1 MFFYKINKILLISTF
16 LLLLL
21 LSGIVIASD
30 LIISPTPNDALIYIN
45 GEYKGNK
52 PITIKEIAP
61 RSYEIVVEKQG
72 YYDWKKTIVVSF
84 NNRILHPALVEIVP
98 GNGRLQVSSNPEE
111 TKLFLDGYYRG
122 HTPFDSVSIR
132 DGKHK
137 LTLTKPDYLDYSQD
151 ITIYSGKVTK
161 IVCKL
166 KSKCGKINLT
176 NILLK
181 AEIYL
186 DGQKIDSYIKYF
198 EKVPV
203 GSHQIKIYKYGFQEW
218 SQEIT
223 VNSGETTKIKI
234 TLIPAYGFI
243 KINSQPD
250 NAEVFLN
257 NDYFGLIEKEKTLND
272 IFPDEYKI
280 TLTKTGYKDWTKE
293 IEVFSYNT
301 TFVSAQLEPW
311 YVTLNLDS
319 IPTNAQVYLNNK
331 KIGVTPLVYTRLTYG
346 EHQLRLEKEGY
357 FTKQIDDFGIDER
370 EDKFMDEESS
380 VRLEK
385 DYFDIYLGF
394 SLVLPAIAILYYLF
408 FLSVKRR
415 KKEELPYTEKEE
427 EQSLNV
433 LEQKETEVIDELE
446 NNQENIIEEL
456 LETNKEEII
465 ETIEGFHNN
474 QKKDIHRGIKEKL
487 PEQDKSAPD
496 SHLTLEYQEIQEKME
511 EQAHVRTLLSQTQ
524 EEAEK
529 AITQAKKDNNSS
541 RLSSLKDLKQKI
553 NDLSQ
558 QFEYG
563 KLSSE
568 KVNNEIKL
576 IKNQMKELSKKG
588 QAIKGIKPKE
598 LNKKTREIREKKRE

>member
-1 MFFYKINKILLISTF
+1 MKRFFNFFYKINKILLINFF

-72 YYDWKKTIVVSF
+72 YYDWEKTIVVSF
-84 NNRILHPALVEIVP
+84 NNLILHPALVEIVP

-111 TKLFLDGYYRG
+111 AKLFLDGYYRG

-132 DGKHK
+132 DGKYK

-151 ITIYSGKVTK
+151 ITIYSSKVTK
-161 IVCKL
+161 IEGKL
-166 KSKCGKINLT
+166 KSKYGKIDLT
-176 NILLK
+176 NVPLK

-186 DGQKIDSYIKYF
+186 DGQNIDNYIKYF
-198 EKVPV
+198 EKVPI
-203 GSHQIKIYKYGFQEW
+203 GPHQIKIYKYGFREW

-257 NDYFGLIEKEKTLND
+257 NDYFGLIEIEKTLND

-331 KIGVTPLVYTRLTYG
+331 KIGVTPLVYTWLTHG

-357 FTKQIDDFGIDER
+357 LPKQIDDFGIDER

-385 DYFDIYLGF
+385 NYFDIYLGF

-408 FLSVKRR
+408 FLSAKRR

-456 LETNKEEII
+456 LETNKEERI
-465 ETIEGFHNN
+465 ETIEDFHNN
-474 QKKDIHRGIKEKL
+474 QKEDIHKGIKEKL
-487 PEQDKSAPD
+487 PEQAEPIPD
-496 SHLTLEYQEIQEKME
+496 DLITKEYQEIQEKME
-511 EQAHVRTLLSQTQ
+511 EQSNIRTMLSQTK
-524 EEAEK
+524 EKVKK
-529 AITQAKKDNNSS
+529 AIRQAKSNQDTANLVSLQATSS
-541 RLSSLKDLKQKI
+541 DL
-553 NDLSQ
+553 DALSQ

-563 KLSSE
+563 KLSCE
-568 KVNNEIKL
+568 DT
-576 IKNQMKELSKKG
+576 QKELSNMTERLK
-588 QAIKGIKPKE
+588 
-598 LNKKTREIREKKRE
+598 NNN